1 MIDNIDKTNTDLK
14 LNQGV
19 QPPKPTEGVGDFAAY
34 VQALLKVE
42 KANNVNEEELFAS
55 VIQERL
61 KVLFGDE
68 AAGKY
73 KEALDK
79 EVAAKTRADGYIFW
93 EDAAKNALK
102 SIRDAEV
109 ISKEDADK
117 VYSEAFAASQLDDN
131 IDALYD
137 GRGGEG
143 DETIAFLEINQALEK
158 AREKIESFAKEA
170 AKMRELDGITPA
182 SGAIPGGSGNPL
194 DGAEGFLFKPISET
208 RGTLVVL
215 LPKEM
220 TGNIES
226 LVLKSLTGEEIEKGS
241 FSSVANG
248 DREHFRFTKPG
259 AEYPKDLV
267 VEVKLK
273 DGNVK
278 TYSIPDPSQRY
289 D

>member
-1 MIDNIDKTNTDLK
+1 MIDKIEKTNTDLK

-19 QPPKPTEGVGDFAAY
+19 QPPKPTEGGGDFASY

-55 VIQERL
+55 VVQERL

-79 EVAAKTRADGYIFW
+79 EVAAKTRGDGYIFW

-273 DGNVK
+273 DGSVK